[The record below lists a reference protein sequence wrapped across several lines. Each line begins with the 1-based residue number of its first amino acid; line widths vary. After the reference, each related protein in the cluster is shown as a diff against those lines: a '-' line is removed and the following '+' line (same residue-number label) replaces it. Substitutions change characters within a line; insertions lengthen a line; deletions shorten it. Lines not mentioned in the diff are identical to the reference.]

1 MKTHKLKLFFAVL
14 TVLSLSSCLNEKNND
29 LINSSNFSGFD
40 FKTTKEY
47 NVSVTTLNNENQPFS
62 NVLVKLFTRNP
73 LDSIGNLKA
82 DYMDYLIYKGST
94 NESGVLNCQ
103 ISPATT
109 VDSLSVL
116 IEQIGLPTL
125 QTIKLSG
132 SDVKIQIG
140 GKSQAVKQAAKVGP
154 YRIVAS
160 QTPNA
165 SGFYVL
171 GDWNTLGV
179 PNYLSAND
187 LISNTLLT
195 DINASLP
202 EYIALSTSHPQYLE
216 DTNDGSVKLYED
228 AEVLVTFVHEGAGW
242 MNSLAYYTY
251 PNGNPPA
258 TASAITDKTI
268 IFPNVSFLNSGGGLI
283 SGNKVQLQYLNPVTK
298 LYTTRFPKGTTVA
311 WILRAQGWSSS
322 SHQVV
327 AGQTTHYSDSR
338 FNAESDPKLKKH
350 NVVLNDA
357 ARKLLLVGF
366 EDMRRDNGADNDFND
381 AVFYASVNPYS
392 AIDEN
397 QYKVIDK
404 PLDTDG
410 DGVTDVNDDYPTDP
424 TRAHNNFYPAK
435 AQLGTLAFE
444 DLWPSK
450 GDYDFND
457 MVVDY
462 NYNQITNGA
471 NKIVAV
477 NADFTLRAKGAHYSS
492 AFGIEFNTAPG
503 NVKSI
508 TGQHITNGYLSI
520 GSNGTENNQSKA
532 VVIAFDNASDL
543 LPSFNT
549 IIGQSY
555 YTPKKVTLNIEFST
569 PIDPAAFGT
578 APYNPFIIID
588 KIRGKEVHLPTS
600 APTDLADKSLLGTGD
615 DNSNIAL
622 GKYYMSD
629 KFLPWAIN
637 IPVKFDYPAEKE
649 DITKAFLN
657 FNKWAESKGVNNTDW
672 YINKAGYRDNSKIF
686 TK

>member
-1 MKTHKLKLFFAVL
+1 
-14 TVLSLSSCLNEKNND
+14 
-29 LINSSNFSGFD
+29 
-40 FKTTKEY
+40 
-47 NVSVTTLNNENQPFS
+47 LNNENQPF
-62 NVLVKLFTRNP
+62 NKVLVKLFTRNP
-73 LDSIGNLKA
+73 LDSVGNLKA
-82 DYMDYLIYKGST
+82 DYMDYLIFKGNT
-94 NESGVLNCQ
+94 NENGELNCR

-116 IEQIGLPTL
+116 VEHIGLPTL
-125 QTIKLSG
+125 QTVKLVG
-132 SDVKIQIG
+132 TNVNIRIG
-140 GKSQAVKQAAKVGP
+140 GQTQAVKQASKIGLYKVVTP
-154 YRIVAS
+154 

-171 GDWNTLGV
+171 GDWNSLGV

-187 LISNTLLT
+187 VISNSLLA

-202 EYIALSTSHPQYLE
+202 EYKPLTTTHPQYLE

-228 AEVLVTFVHEGAGW
+228 AEVWVTFVHEGAGW
-242 MNSLAYYTY
+242 SNALAYYTY

-258 TASAITDKTI
+258 TADAITDKTI
-268 IFPNVSFLNSGGGLI
+268 IFPNFSFVNLGGGLV
-283 SGNKVQLQYLNPVTK
+283 SGNKVQLQYLDPVTK
-298 LYTTRFPKGTTVA
+298 QYTTRFPKGTTVA

-327 AGQTTHYSDSR
+327 AGLCTHYSDSR
-338 FNAESDPKLKKH
+338 FNSESDSKLKKH

-357 ARKLLLVGF
+357 ARKLLLIGF

-381 AVFYASVNPYS
+381 AVYYASVNPYT
-392 AIDEN
+392 AIDEK

-404 PLDTDG
+404 PVDTDG
-410 DGVTDVNDDYPTDP
+410 DGVTDVNDEYPNDP
-424 TRAHNNFYPAK
+424 TRAYNNYYPAK
-435 AQLGTLAFE
+435 GQTGTLAFE

-457 MVVDY
+457 MIVDY

-471 NKIVAV
+471 NQVVAF
-477 NADFTLRAKGAHYSS
+477 NAELSLRAKGAHYTN
-492 AFGIEFNTAPG
+492 AFGIQFNTNPE

-508 TGQHITNGYLSI
+508 TGQHITNGYLNI

-532 VVIAFDNASDL
+532 VVIVYDNAYDL
-543 LPSFNT
+543 LKTYNT
-549 IIGQSY
+549 IIGQTY
-555 YTPKKVTLNIEFST
+555 YTPKTIKLNIEFSS
-569 PIDPAAFGT
+569 PIDPIVFGT

-588 KIRGKEVHLPTS
+588 KNRGKEVHLPTLP
-600 APTDLADKSLLGTGD
+600 PTDLADKNLLGTKD

-629 KFLPWAIN
+629 KYLPWAIN
-637 IPVKFDYPAEKE
+637 IPITFDYPAENE

-657 FNKWAESKGVNNTDW
+657 FNKWAESNGATNTDW
-672 YINKAGYRDNSKIF
+672 YVNKAGYRDNSKIF
-686 TK
+686 IK